1 MVWICYLFIHSS
13 VDEHLDSFYFLA
25 ILNNALMNIHVQHF
39 FFMYNFLCKLMFSF
53 LLSTYLGAELL
64 GHMVTLCLIF

>member
-1 MVWICYLFIHSS
+1 MDILFIHSS

-25 ILNNALMNIHVQHF
+25 ILNNAIMNIHVQLF

-53 LLSTYLGAELL
+53 LLSMYLGAELL
-64 GHMVTLCLIF
+64 GHMVPYV